1 MDIKVGQTVFYN
13 SNILHR
19 AVYPKDRKRITLHGC
34 MGSIVGGSNKAQGI
48 LQHGL
53 EWMRSE
59 EFRKSLPEK
68 MHSMLNNLIKL
79 ADQHKNVDF
88 VHQNNY

>member
-19 AVYPKDRKRITLHGC
+19 AVYLKDRKRVTLHGC
-34 MGSIVGGSNKAQGI
+34 MGSIGDGSNGGQGI
-48 LQHGL
+48 LQHDL

-59 EFRKSLPEK
+59 EFRKSLPVK

-79 ADQHKNVDF
+79 ANRHKNVCF
-88 VHQNNY
+88 VHSNN